1 MTAISAGV
9 CPCKLICLI
18 AVLQHSPLFNRRRFA
33 PVVVL
38 RFPTETATVQ
48 GALFPTVWGELLT
61 HAASGT
67 RFNFQFP
74 SSTSRYSIG
83 YCEHT
88 YSRNFVGSGAVLAAA
103 SHVSSM
109 PDCSWFIATTSKGSV
124 RAPSYDCVKNSRLTQ
139 GEAWYR
145 GTRDT
150 MTYTDFRKACENH
163 HHAWYSKNF
172 SDITSQPIGYSG
184 RDGMPNV
191 DLLR

>member
-9 CPCKLICLI
+9 CPRKLICLI
-18 AVLQHSPLFNRRRFA
+18 AVLQHSPLFNRRHFA

-67 RFNFQFP
+67 RFNFH
-74 SSTSRYSIG
+74 SRLPRLDIISIR
-83 YCEHT
+83 YCDHT
-88 YSRNFVGSGAVLAAA
+88 YPRSFVGSGAVLAAA

-124 RAPSYDCVKNSRLTQ
+124 RAPSSDCSKKFKADSRRSLVL
-139 GEAWYR
+139 
-145 GTRDT
+145 RDE
-150 MTYTDFRKACENH
+150 RHN
-163 HHAWYSKNF
+163 
-172 SDITSQPIGYSG
+172 DIY
-184 RDGMPNV
+184 
-191 DLLR
+191 